1 MREELF
7 REIEDGRKSVA
18 YANYLD
24 TRDHV
29 LRLLDAAEAVG
40 DRPSDY
46 WKEEL
51 AGFDYMF
58 DASPLIINKIREHCY
73 HITGLRSYDYRG
85 HHGHLARPFDEK
97 LSLLQQAD
105 TEGLLVP
112 ENPALGG
119 FGHRVQG
126 KLVNIDT
133 LKFYESLIAM
143 NKGGALEPFKNC
155 GKERRI
161 VVEIGAGW
169 GGFAYQFKTLFPN
182 TTYVVVDLPQTMLFS
197 ATYLRSIW
205 PDAKVMFYG
214 STNKDALASQSRSCD
229 FLFVP
234 HYAFAQVPLPQLDL
248 AINMVSFQEMTS
260 EQVAGYVTRC
270 AELGCRMIYSHN
282 RDRSAHNQQLTAVG
296 KILKQAYRLN
306 EIKIL
311 DVPYTA
317 LSLPRPPT
325 INWSTARRPREFFGE
340 VAKAFIQKQK
350 AGGGKKKYSH
360 LDYRH
365 LIGLRAA

>member
-1 MREELF
+1 MRVELF
-7 REIEDGRKSVA
+7 QEIERAREGVA
-18 YANYLD
+18 YSRYLD
-24 TRDHV
+24 TRDQV
-29 LRLLDAAEAVG
+29 LRLLDAAEAGG
-40 DRPSDY
+40 DLPSAY

-58 DASPLIINKIREHCY
+58 DASPLIINKLREHCY
-73 HITGLRSYDYRG
+73 HVTGLRSYDYRG
-85 HHGHLARPFDEK
+85 HHSHQGRGFEEK

-105 TEGLLVP
+105 TEGFFVA
-112 ENPALGG
+112 ESPALGG

-143 NKGGALEPFKNC
+143 HKGGALEAFTS
-155 GKERRI
+155 GGRSRRTAL
-161 VVEIGAGW
+161 EIGAGW

-182 TTYVVVDLPQTMLFS
+182 TTYVIVDLPQTMLFS

-205 PDAKVMFYG
+205 PDAKTMFYG
-214 STNKDALASQSRSCD
+214 AVPDSEFAERCGGCD
-229 FLFVP
+229 FVFVP
-234 HYAFAQVPLPQLDL
+234 HYAFPRVALPKLDL

-260 EQVAGYVTRC
+260 EQVAGYVSRC
-270 AELGCRMIYSHN
+270 AELGCQMLYSHN
-282 RDRSAHNQQLTAVG
+282 RDRSAHNHQLTAVG

-306 EIKIL
+306 EVKVL

-317 LSLPRPPT
+317 LALPKPAKF
-325 INWSTARRPREFFGE
+325 NWGAVRRPREFVGE
-340 VAKAFIQKQK
+340 LARAVIQKQK
-350 AGGGKKKYSH
+350 AGGSTRKYSH

-365 LIGLRAA
+365 LVGLRAA